1 MPKAFWTNSAKV
13 PSMSP
18 LPDLQ
23 PSASGQFEGRAG
35 DQTEFSNA
43 VRNPDIATPAGLV
56 GPDGLPS
63 DKRFAVYRNN
73 VMASL
78 IDALGA
84 NYPAIKRLV
93 GDDFFAFLAR
103 EFIIANPPEQPILF
117 MYGDRFPEFLEQ
129 FPPVE
134 NFPYL
139 ADVARV
145 EFAWLQSYHAADIA
159 VLDAAKLGRIPPEE
173 VGQAKFKSHPA
184 AWIFRSIWPAAT
196 LMDRNRE
203 GLDCSDID
211 LGIGEDV
218 LITRPVLDV
227 QTRILPNGG
236 YEFLHALAEGETLEA
251 AAGSAMESVDEF
263 DFPGQ
268 ITGMLECGVFCEIE

>member
-1 MPKAFWTNSAKV
+1 
-13 PSMSP
+13 MSP
-18 LPDLQ
+18 SLDSLQ
-23 PSASGQFEGRAG
+23 PVSNQISRQTGGQTG
-35 DQTEFSNA
+35 FSNA
-43 VRNPDIATPAGLV
+43 VRNPDISMPTGLV

-63 DKRFAVYRNN
+63 EKRFSVYRNN

-78 IDALGA
+78 IDAMGA
-84 NYPAIKRLV
+84 NFPAIKRLV
-93 GDDFFAFLAR
+93 GDDFFASLAR
-103 EFIIANPPEQPILF
+103 EFIIENPPEQPMLF
-117 MYGDRFPEFLEQ
+117 VYGNRFPEFLEQ

-134 NFPYL
+134 SFPYL

-145 EFAWLQSYHAADIA
+145 EFAWLQSYHAADVSA
-159 VLDAAKLGRIPPEE
+159 LDAAELGSVPPEE
-173 VGQAKFKSHPA
+173 VGSATFKLHPG

-196 LMDRNRE
+196 LMDRNRD
-203 GLDCSDID
+203 GADCSDID
-211 LGIGEDV
+211 LGIGEDI

-236 YEFLHALAEGETLEA
+236 YEFLNALALGETLEA
-251 AAGSAMESVDEF
+251 AAGNAMAIVDEF